1 MENFK
6 GIGYAVYKGIID
18 SIRGT
23 YTLFYLDKEINQ
35 RNRQRLSPTRHG
47 TPRRRHENNEQ
58 HQSRALKEHEESKV
72 LYRVFQCCALNGG
85 IFLGSLILFYYC
97 LLPSL
102 KVLLGFIFGDESYLG
117 KSIWGWM
124 RPVLALVFETVW
136 VLPLFLLSKI
146 VNSLW
151 FQDIADSAYRYSR
164 GRPVMLTSLSKL
176 IADSLFSILVQA
188 LFLLQ
193 ALVVNWIPL
202 VMLGDIL
209 CLIHMCM
216 LYSLYA
222 FEYKWFNMGWELH
235 KRLTFI
241 ESNWP
246 YFIGFGLPLAVLTQM
261 TSNWVISGCIFSV
274 LFPLFIISGN
284 EASPVTDTC
293 DYPLQLFSP
302 VIAISNTMFNKTIGK
317 VPVTNH
323 KSAQRGR

>member
-1 MENFK
+1 MDNLK
-6 GIGYAVYKGIID
+6 GIGYAVYRGLID

-35 RNRQRLSPTRHG
+35 RTRSRLSPTKSHS
-47 TPRRRHENNEQ
+47 TPSRRNNENNEGS
-58 HQSRALKEHEESKV
+58 HTRMLKEHEESKV
-72 LYRVFQCCALNGG
+72 LKRVFQCCALNGG
-85 IFLGSLILFYYC
+85 VFLSSILLFYYL

-102 KVLLGFIFGDESYLG
+102 KFILLFTLGDDSGMG
-117 KSIWGWM
+117 KFVWSWM
-124 RPVLALVFETVW
+124 RPVLSFVFEAVW
-136 VLPLFLLSKI
+136 VLPLFLLSKV

-151 FQDIADSAYRYSR
+151 FQDIADSAYRYSC
-164 GRPVMLTSLSKL
+164 GRPQFMQSLSKL

-209 CLIHMCM
+209 CLVHMCM

-241 ESNWP
+241 ENNWP

-261 TSNWVISGCIFSV
+261 STNWVISGCIFSV

-284 EASPVTDTC
+284 EANPVTDIC
-293 DYPLQLFSP
+293 YYPLQLFSP
-302 VIAISNTMFNKTIGK
+302 VVAISNTMFNKTIGQA
-317 VPVTNH
+317 PVH
-323 KSAQRGR
+323 GAQSRR